1 MGRQPKNKGVKN
13 ELNKVAAHQTIDCEY
28 YDFVPRLV
36 QLLTDE
42 NFHTLQIN
50 LDFFP
55 TTPAPVPGPRTN
67 HGKQHTRPTAVPTL
81 VLVSTRPLPIL
92 TGFDTLLSLMLVL
105 LIPMALLLVLY

>member
-1 MGRQPKNKGVKN
+1 MSINQSINQYYCDNFHVQNLFPEYLYLVGEIFTSRSPSDPDVTQVGRQPKNKGVKN

-28 YDFVPRLV
+28 YAFVPRLV

-55 TTPAPVPGPRTN
+55 LQT
-67 HGKQHTRPTAVPTL
+67 
-81 VLVSTRPLPIL
+81 
-92 TGFDTLLSLMLVL
+92 
-105 LIPMALLLVLY
+105 